1 MAAGERSVV
10 HERAAL
16 RRVRPERRRSSRR
29 TAGMTRTAGSETAY
43 RRLLTASTIS
53 ALGDGVRFSAL
64 PLLAAA
70 LLDSPFAVSLVT
82 ASSTLPWLL
91 LSLPIGALADR
102 CDRRALMVA
111 ADLLRAGALAIA
123 VVLLLNDALHLWS
136 LVAVASVLGIGE
148 VLFDCASFAVL
159 PALVTAERLPSA
171 NGRLFTSQTL
181 SRDMVGHVLGGW
193 LFGIGQFVPLLVNTV
208 SFLLS
213 AGFLSALPA
222 SRSSRP
228 DTPRKLL
235 QEIAEGIAF
244 VARDRLM
251 RALTL
256 AAGLVNAV
264 YLGQIAIF
272 VLLIRET
279 LHVPASSY
287 GLFVA
292 ASALGGVLGGA
303 VADRVTRRL
312 GRARALAAALAVVA
326 ACGPVIAATTSP
338 WVVGAANLA
347 SGAAIM
353 VWNVVAVSVRQ
364 SLVPEQ
370 MLGRSIGVYRLFA
383 WGTMPLGAALYGLL
397 ADLWGTRAAFLAGSL
412 LAVAALLL
420 VVPALLSE
428 ARLARADPAVP
439 AVDQPKS

>member
-1 MAAGERSVV
+1 MS
-10 HERAAL
+10 
-16 RRVRPERRRSSRR
+16 RPP
-29 TAGMTRTAGSETAY
+29 GSETAY
-43 RRLLTASTIS
+43 RRLLTASTVS

-82 ASSTLPWLL
+82 AASTLPWLL
-91 LSLPIGALADR
+91 LSLPAGALADR
-102 CDRRALMVA
+102 WDRRALMVA
-111 ADLLRAGALAIA
+111 ADLLRAGALAVA
-123 VVLLLNDALHLWS
+123 VLLLLSDALHLWP
-136 LVAVASVLGIGE
+136 LVAVALTLGIGE

-159 PALVTAERLPSA
+159 PALVTAERLPAA

-193 LFGIGQFVPLLVNTV
+193 LFGLGQFVPLLVNAV

-213 AGFLSALPA
+213 AGFLSGLPA

-228 DTPRKLL
+228 DAPRKLR

-272 VLLIRET
+272 VLLIREV
-279 LHVPASSY
+279 LHAPASSY

-292 ASALGGVLGGA
+292 ASALG
-303 VADRVTRRL
+303 
-312 GRARALAAALAVVA
+312 
-326 ACGPVIAATTSP
+326 
-338 WVVGAANLA
+338 
-347 SGAAIM
+347 
-353 VWNVVAVSVRQ
+353 
-364 SLVPEQ
+364 
-370 MLGRSIGVYRLFA
+370 
-383 WGTMPLGAALYGLL
+383 
-397 ADLWGTRAAFLAGSL
+397 
-412 LAVAALLL
+412 
-420 VVPALLSE
+420 
-428 ARLARADPAVP
+428 
-439 AVDQPKS
+439 